1 MGGIEPRKDPKTG
14 PSGAA
19 DDILIAVVKKPDLST
34 ELVDYKTRDHS
45 GIFGI
50 DHCLG
55 SDNLRNDPAPVD
67 ITRQDHRHPRC
78 AGKPHVSDVAVPQI
92 GFGRASR
99 TFDDDQVGGFAQNR
113 ETL

>member
-1 MGGIEPRKDPKTG
+1 MRSVEPWKNTKPG
-14 PSGAA
+14 PAGAA
-19 DDILIAVVKKPDLST
+19 HDFLIAVVKKPDLSAK
-34 ELVDYKTRDHS
+34 LVDKKARYHS

-50 DHCLG
+50 NHCLG